1 MDPRKLGLILVF
13 ALAATLFLARRGGD
27 LVRAYSLDREHAEM
41 CAGVDRLL
49 ITGKLEQSSSSKVP
63 LELAFAK
70 KHCWGKKHI

>member
-1 MDPRKLGLILVF
+1 MEPNKTGLILVL
-13 ALAATLFLARRGGD
+13 ALGAALFIARRGGD
-27 LVRAYSLDREHAEM
+27 LVNAYSLDREHKEM

>member
-1 MDPRKLGLILVF
+1 MEPRKLGLSLVF
-13 ALAATLFLARRGGD
+13 VLAASLYLARRGGD
-27 LVRAYSLDREHAEM
+27 LIEAYSLDREHKEM

-49 ITGKLEQSSSSKVP
+49 ITGKFEQSSSSKVP